1 MRGPLRIK
9 IKFFSFF
16 RDLFQTEEK
25 DVDME
30 RETNVQDLLNL
41 LCDSSKKRNRVFE
54 GRELKPYLA
63 ILKNGKHIHSLNG
76 LETKLEDGDLIAIF
90 PPAGGG

>member
-1 MRGPLRIK
+1 MKIK

-16 RDLFQTEEK
+16 RDLFQAGEK

-30 RETNVQDLLNL
+30 RGTDVQDLLNL
-41 LCDSSKKRNRVFE
+41 LCDSSKKRERVFE

-63 ILKNGKHIHSLNG
+63 ILKNGKHIQSLNG
-76 LETKLEDGDLIAIF
+76 LETKLEDSDLIAIF

>member
-1 MRGPLRIK
+1 LKIK

-16 RDLFQTEEK
+16 RDLFQAGEK
-25 DVDME
+25 DVNIE
-30 RETNVQDLLNL
+30 RGADVQDLLNF
-41 LCDSSKKRNRVFE
+41 LCDSSKKRERVFE

-76 LETKLEDGDLIAIF
+76 LETKLDEGDLIAIF

>member
-1 MRGPLRIK
+1 MRIK
-9 IKFFSFF
+9 LKFFSFF
-16 RDLFQTEEK
+16 RELFQAGEK
-25 DVDME
+25 DVEME
-30 RETNVQDLLNL
+30 GESDVRDLLEL
-41 LCDSSKKRNRVFE
+41 LCDSSKKRESVFE

-63 ILKNGKHIHSLNG
+63 ILKNGKHIHGLKG

>member
-1 MRGPLRIK
+1 MRIK

-16 RDLFQTEEK
+16 RTLFETEEEE
-25 DVDME
+25 VQME
-30 RETNVQDLLNL
+30 SGTNIQDLLNL
-41 LCDSSKKRNRVFE
+41 LCDSSKKLDRVFE

-63 ILKNGKHIHSLNG
+63 ILKNGKHINSLNG
-76 LETKLEDGDLIAIF
+76 LETKLDEGDLIAIF

>member
-1 MRGPLRIK
+1 LKIK

-16 RDLFQTEEK
+16 RDLFQTGEK
-25 DVDME
+25 DVNIE
-30 RETNVQDLLNL
+30 RGTNVQDLLNL
-41 LCDSSKKRNRVFE
+41 LCDSSKKREQVFE

-76 LETKLEDGDLIAIF
+76 LETKLDEGDLIAIF

>member
-1 MRGPLRIK
+1 LKIK

-16 RDLFQTEEK
+16 RDLFQAGER

-30 RETNVQDLLNL
+30 MGTDIQDLLNL
-41 LCDSSKKRNRVFE
+41 LCDSSRKRERVFE

-63 ILKNGKHIHSLNG
+63 ILKNGKHIQSLKG
-76 LETKLEDGDLIAIF
+76 LETKLADGDLIAIF

>member
-1 MRGPLRIK
+1 MKIK

-16 RDLFQTEEK
+16 RDLFQTAEK

-30 RETNVQDLLNL
+30 SGTNVQDLLNL
-41 LCDSSKKRNRVFE
+41 LCDSPAKRERMFE
-54 GRELKPYLA
+54 GQGLKPYLA
-63 ILKNGKHIHSLNG
+63 ILRNGKHISNLDG
-76 LETKLEDGDLIAIF
+76 LETKLDDGDLISIF

>member
-1 MRGPLRIK
+1 MKIK

-16 RDLFQTEEK
+16 RDLFQAEEK
-25 DVDME
+25 EVQME
-30 RETNVQDLLNL
+30 SGTNVHDLLNL
-41 LCDSSKKRNRVFE
+41 LCDSFKKRERMFE
-54 GRELKPYLA
+54 GQGLKPYLA

-76 LETKLEDGDLIAIF
+76 LDTKLDDGDLIAIF